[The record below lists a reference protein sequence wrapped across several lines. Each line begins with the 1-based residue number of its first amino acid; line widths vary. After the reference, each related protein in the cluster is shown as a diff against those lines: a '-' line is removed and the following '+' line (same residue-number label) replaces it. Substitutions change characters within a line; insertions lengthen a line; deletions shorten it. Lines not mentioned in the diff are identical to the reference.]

1 MRILVCGS
9 NGQVG
14 HELVARAAGFG
25 LEATGLSRKELD
37 ISQPEQVANAL
48 QQFQPGLIIN
58 AAAYTRVDNA
68 ETEVER
74 AYAIN
79 RDACGILADA
89 ASLARIPLLHIST
102 DYVFAGDGN
111 VPYRETDMA
120 VPSGVY
126 GASKRAGELEIQARL
141 GEHLI
146 LRTSWVYGAHGNN
159 FVKTMLRLGSQR
171 NALSVVA
178 DQFGCPT
185 HAGSIAEVLLELS
198 TRYATSGRLAWGLY
212 HYSGVPPCSWHGFAV
227 EIFRQAQ
234 QKGLLA
240 RCPQV
245 HPINTAQYPTP
256 ARRPAWSVLDC
267 SLIEKTFG
275 IAARDWHGE
284 LSRMLDELKDVHPSL
299 QVAG

>member
-25 LEATGLSRKELD
+25 LEATGLPRKQLD
-37 ISQPEQVANAL
+37 ICQPAQVASAL
-48 QQFQPGLIIN
+48 QRYQPGLIIN
-58 AAAYTRVDNA
+58 AAAYTLVDHA
-68 ETEVER
+68 ETDVER
-74 AYAIN
+74 AYAVN
-79 RDACGILADA
+79 RDGCSTLAGA

-102 DYVFAGDGN
+102 DYVFAGDGSM
-111 VPYRETDMA
+111 PYRESDMA
-120 VPSGVY
+120 VPAGVY

-141 GEHLI
+141 DEHLI
-146 LRTSWVYGAHGNN
+146 LRTSWVYGAYGNN
-159 FVKTMLRLGSQR
+159 FVKTMLRLGAQR
-171 NALSVVA
+171 DALSVVA

-185 HAGSIAEVLLELS
+185 HAGSIAEVLLELAA
-198 TRYATSGRLAWGLY
+198 RYASSGRLAWGLY
-212 HYSGVPPCSWHGFAV
+212 HYCGAPPCSWHDFAV

-234 QKGLLA
+234 EKGLLA

-267 SLIEKTFG
+267 SLIERTFG
-275 IAARDWHGE
+275 IAARDWRGE
-284 LSRMLDELKDVHPSL
+284 LSLVLDELKDGYPSL

>member
-25 LEATGLSRKELD
+25 LEATGLNRQQLD
-37 ISQPEQVANAL
+37 ISEPGQVADAL
-48 QQFQPGLIIN
+48 QQFQPGLVIN
-58 AAAYTRVDNA
+58 AAAYTQVDKA
-68 ETEVER
+68 ETEIAR
-74 AYAIN
+74 AYAVN

-89 ASLARIPLLHIST
+89 ASRARIPLLHIST
-102 DYVFAGDGN
+102 DYVFAGDGSI
-111 VPYRETDMA
+111 PYRESDLA
-120 VPSGVY
+120 VPNGVY

-141 GEHLI
+141 DEHLI
-146 LRTSWVYGAHGNN
+146 LRISWVYGAYGNN
-159 FVKTMLRLGSQR
+159 FVKTMLRLGAQR
-171 NALSVVA
+171 DALSVVA

-185 HAGSIAEVLLELS
+185 LAGSIAEVLLELAG
-198 TRYATSGRLAWGLY
+198 RYASSGRLAWGLY
-212 HYSGVPPCSWHGFAV
+212 HYSGASPCSWYDFAV

-234 QKGLLA
+234 EKGLLA
-240 RCPQV
+240 SCPQV

-284 LSRMLDELKDVHPSL
+284 LSRMLDELKKNYPSL
-299 QVAG
+299 EVAG